1 MKKKIAL
8 LLAVSC
14 LAASLVGCGAKK
26 ESGGDLNENGM
37 PQSLEVFA
45 PLGGS
50 AVKGGATS
58 NNDITSFQLME
69 ELTGCHVEWVHPAS
83 DGLDEQFNLL
93 MASGKY
99 PDVIVYG
106 WQNIPGG
113 AKSYAD
119 DDIILPLKDLMEENM
134 PNLTAFNTEHPDV
147 LKEYSDDA
155 SEVYYIPFIRGDE
168 RLKVFQGPQI
178 REDWLDKLGL
188 SIPKTTDELYTV
200 LKAFK
205 TQDPNGNGEA
215 DEIPMT
221 GIQFETES
229 FGIGNLAWAFGTHY
243 KFYVEDETVK
253 YGIMEDRFKEALTYI
268 QKLYSEGLID
278 VDYLLNDREKMD
290 AKVMNNR
297 AGFLYS
303 FQPNKFYASMNDGI
317 RKITGIP
324 HLTGP
329 YGDTTCFNS
338 SYTQTVTQLSAVI
351 TTSNPQPAATLKWL
365 DAFFGEEGA
374 MNMNFGKEGESYTME
389 DGYPKLTDYILNNP
403 DGKDKTEMIG
413 MNIGV
418 QESTFPALQDWR
430 YYEQTLSPWSVDAIN
445 TWAEVDKSGV
455 MPPVNLTS
463 EESAEV
469 TQIMSQVNT
478 FVLENINKIVIGQLD
493 ISELD
498 SIRERVKGMGIEK
511 VLSIYNDAYTRY
523 QKR

>member
-1 MKKKIAL
+1 MRKKIAL
-8 LLAVSC
+8 LLAIAC
-14 LAASLVGCGAKK
+14 LATSMSGCGDKK
-26 ESGGDLNENGM
+26 STGGELNEQGM
-37 PQSLEVFA
+37 PTSLEVFA

-50 AVKGGATS
+50 AVKGGATD

-106 WQNIPGG
+106 WQSVQGG

-119 DDIILPLKDLMEENM
+119 DDVIIPLKALMDENM
-134 PNLTAFNTEHPDV
+134 PNLTAFNNENPNV
-147 LKEYSDDA
+147 LKEYSNDEG
-155 SEVYYIPFIRGDE
+155 EVYYIPFIRGDE
-168 RLKVFQGPQI
+168 RLKVYQGPQI

-221 GIQFETES
+221 GMQFESES

-243 KFYVEDETVK
+243 SFYVQDGTVK

-290 AKVMNNR
+290 AKVMNDR

-303 FQPNKFYASMNDGI
+303 FQPNKFYGSMNDGT
-317 RKITGIP
+317 RKVTGIS

-329 YGDTTCFNS
+329 HGDTTCFNS
-338 SYTQTVTQLSAVI
+338 AYTQTVTQLSAVI
-351 TTSNPQPAATLKWL
+351 TTSNKQPAATLKWL

-374 MNMNFGKEGESYTME
+374 MYMNFGKKGETYTMV

-403 DGKDKTEMIG
+403 DGKDKDEMIG
-413 MNIGV
+413 LNIGV
-418 QESTFPALQDWR
+418 KESAFPALQDWR
-430 YYEQTLSPWSVDAIN
+430 YYEQTLSDWSVDAIN
-445 TWAEVDKSGV
+445 IWSDVDKSGIL
-455 MPPVNLTS
+455 PPVTLTS
-463 EESAEV
+463 DESAEV

-478 FVLENINKIVIGQLD
+478 YVLEQINKMVIGQMD
-493 ISELD
+493 ISEYD
-498 SIRERVKGMGIEK
+498 TVRDKVKDMSIEK
-511 VLSIYNDAYTRY
+511 VLSIYNDAYARY